1 MAENFPVILLVDES
15 WEERE
20 AYRRYLLW
28 DEQCSYKILA
38 AETGKQALLLCQQ
51 QLPDVIIIDSLL
63 PDMDG
68 LEFLSDLKIQLD
80 LTNLPVIMLTNHCN
94 EQIALQAM
102 KNGAADYLVKKNIT
116 AISLRITIQKV
127 LEKTRLIQQLKESEK
142 LYRSLVESQ
151 TDLIVRMDL
160 NGGLTF
166 ANAVTSEILGFKAE
180 EFIGQS
186 IIQFVHP
193 EDLPDVMEN
202 IQALTLPPYRLTTKE
217 QRAFTVNGIRW
228 FQWEVAAIRNEEGQ
242 VIELQAVGRDVTER
256 KQAEQKLQEQAALI
270 DISPDAIFVRNLNY
284 QILFWSKGA
293 ERLYGWQESEII
305 GQDCHDFLYKQISP
319 QIQEA
324 MTNVMTKGE
333 WCGELNKFTKSEQEL
348 IVSSRWTL
356 IYSETGEPQSILTV
370 DTDITEKKLLEQ
382 QFYRAQRLESL
393 GTLSSGIAHDLNNIL
408 SPVLTV
414 SQLLL
419 CKLPHLDEKNRQ
431 LLKILE
437 NNSKR
442 GAELVK
448 QITSFARGSEGKQ
461 VPLQIKHLLKEIERI
476 IISTFP
482 KSIEVCTDIYTHN
495 LSTVWAD
502 PNQIHQVLMNLC
514 VNACDA
520 MPDGGTLSI
529 SATNFFVDETYSR
542 MNLDTKVGSYV
553 QITVADTGL
562 GIPKDILERIFE
574 PFFTTKELGKGTGLG
589 LSTVLGIIQNHGGF
603 IKVDSEVGKGTKFY
617 IYLPAINQ
625 SPTQEADDCDIP
637 EGNGE
642 LILIVD
648 DEVSIQE
655 VTQNLLAD
663 YNYKTMTASDGVEAL
678 SIYTQN
684 QDEISIVLMD
694 IHMPSIDGL
703 MATKVI
709 KKMNPA
715 VNIIAMSGF
724 TSDHQLLEVNGIDV
738 QAFLLKPYTLNN
750 LLETIHTVLNKSK

>member
-1 MAENFPVILLVDES
+1 MAENCPVILLVDES

-20 AYRRYLLW
+20 AYRRYLLR
-28 DEQCSYKILA
+28 DEQCSYHILE

-51 QLPDVIIIDSLL
+51 QLPDVIIIDYLL
-63 PDMDG
+63 PDIDG
-68 LEFLSDLKIQLD
+68 LEFLSDLKVQLD

-102 KNGAADYLVKKNIT
+102 KSGAAEYLVKKNIT
-116 AISLRITIQKV
+116 AISFRIAIQKV

-166 ANAVTSEILGFKAE
+166 ANAVTSEILGFKPE
-180 EFIGQS
+180 EFIGQPLL
-186 IIQFVHP
+186 QFVHP

-202 IQALTLPPYRLTTKE
+202 IQTLTLPPYRLTTKE

-228 FQWEVAAIRNEEGQ
+228 FQWEVAAIRNEEGE

-293 ERLYGWQESEII
+293 ERLYGWKESEII
-305 GQDCHDFLYKQISP
+305 GQDCHEFLCKQISP

-324 MTNVMTKGE
+324 MTNVITKGE
-333 WCGELNKFTKSEQEL
+333 WCGELNKFTKSGQEL

-356 IYSETGEPQSILTV
+356 IYSKTGEPQSILTV
-370 DTDITEKKLLEQ
+370 DTDISEKKLLEQ

-419 CKLPHLDEKNRQ
+419 RKLPHLDEKNRQ

-482 KSIEVCTDIYTHN
+482 KSVEVCTDIYTHN

-562 GIPKDILERIFE
+562 GMPKDILERIFE
-574 PFFTTKELGKGTGLG
+574 PFFTTKALGKGTGLG
-589 LSTVLGIIQNHGGF
+589 LSTVLGIIKNHGGF
-603 IKVDSEVGKGTKFY
+603 IKVDSDVGKGTKFH

-625 SPTQEADDCDIP
+625 SPTQEADECDIP

-642 LILIVD
+642 LVLIVD

-663 YNYKTMTASDGVEAL
+663 YNYKTIIASDGVEAL
-678 SIYTQN
+678 SLYTQN
-684 QDEISIVLMD
+684 QDEISVVLMD

-703 MATKVI
+703 MATRVI
-709 KKMNPA
+709 QKMNPA
-715 VNIIAMSGF
+715 VKIIAMSGF

-750 LLETIHTVLNKSK
+750 LLETIHTVLNISK